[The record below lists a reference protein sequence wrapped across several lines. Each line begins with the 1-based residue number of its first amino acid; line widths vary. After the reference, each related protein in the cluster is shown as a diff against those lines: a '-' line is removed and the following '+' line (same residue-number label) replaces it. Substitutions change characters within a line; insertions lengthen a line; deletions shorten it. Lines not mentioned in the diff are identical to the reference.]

1 VEAGGKITRT
11 PTRMQN
17 TWEAIVSSIS
27 ANDRSSLH
35 SMHVSSKKKLD
46 DLATTKRSKIRTEG
60 ALTDLRI

>member
-1 VEAGGKITRT
+1 MQEACSIIDHVNVEDGGKISRI

-17 TWEAIVSSIS
+17 TRKAMVSSIS

-46 DLATTKRSKIRTEG
+46 DLATT
-60 ALTDLRI
+60 